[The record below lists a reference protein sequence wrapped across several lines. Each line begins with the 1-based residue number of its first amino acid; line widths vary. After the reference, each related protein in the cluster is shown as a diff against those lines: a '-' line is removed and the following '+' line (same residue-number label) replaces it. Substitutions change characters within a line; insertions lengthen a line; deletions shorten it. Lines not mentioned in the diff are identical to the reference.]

1 MGPNLGIGRRQAQQA
16 VAAAWLAWDEG
27 ELDLAEQH
35 FDRALRKLRRTA
47 DRDPEAAAT
56 AAEAHTGMGRIC
68 LARENYRAA
77 DPWFHEA
84 RRLAPSA
91 ADGFYWG
98 GCGAAHQADFER
110 AEWLFGEAL
119 ECDGG
124 HRGRTHAQRAYVRI
138 RQGRPD
144 LALVDLYAADQHD
157 ALDDSGLLLA
167 ACLLLRQGRPE
178 QAEMFAAR
186 VEPSARTPRTAAVL
200 GFALQE
206 QNKLPAAYDAYAQA
220 LAGGYADD
228 EVLLQYCLTAYRLR
242 RFDTYLDSWT
252 ELRARHPDDPR
263 FAAPLA
269 AAHWTYARELT
280 ARRDFAEAIEHL
292 EAARRTGVPVPPD
305 ALVAELHLHAAA
317 RAIARGDLDGAAR
330 AHLTA
335 SRRLRPGDP
344 RPAHYL
350 AVLAAAAGRL
360 GEAADL
366 WRRIDGAGSDGAGPE
381 GAKSEGAG
389 PKGAGPEGAESGGA
403 GHARSESA
411 RARAARSE
419 SARARAGR
427 VRLGLALCA
436 AGSGPAED
444 AAEELGGC
452 LVADPAWADVVRQ
465 ARYAL
470 AALRFRDGGWP
481 GVLEALAP
489 APGHGEWGALH
500 AEGLYRAGRFAE
512 LLALPERGGRRP
524 WQAMARLRTRP
535 PDGGP
540 PDEAEI
546 AAAVA
551 SDRTRPELAPLLR
564 DIAYGH
570 AERAEWE
577 RAASWLAH
585 ADEAAPDDRTPTL
598 IEALAHGLGGDR
610 VTAVDRLERA
620 DAHDPT
626 DHRTG
631 HVRALMLLHT
641 ISADVRPR
649 GGRADWPTCVGTWM
663 SLLRDDAFWARWR
676 ERAERRYG
684 EPVAPAMLDTLRA
697 DVQELIERRITA
709 DRSGTAATTA
719 LLLRREERAAKALR
733 DHGGL
738 PLPGAA
744 DRTGNGNDVG
754 TGTGAGAD
762 AGAGEGSNTGTDTG
776 ARLVCGPL
784 RLAELGLERHFG
796 AFTESLTTTDA
807 DTGDLYVY
815 FTQLGLAQ
823 VQLTA
828 GRLDEALSLAL
839 DTRCARCRAAD
850 EERRSASE
858 RRYVTRPGPATEEP
872 RTCGADCATFD
883 QRNPALAGLSTGH
896 QELLR
901 GSATLAVEAL
911 LGKAMRA
918 LSAREPDGAEVARSW
933 RRAVRYADR
942 ADRGGPV
949 RRTVVDAALGRA
961 DALHRK
967 KKGDDA
973 ITVLDAA
980 LGAVGGRDPA
990 QRERVVTQ
998 LSQALTTR
1006 AILTVNEDSSRTAP
1020 ARADLAR
1027 AVELNP
1033 RSVRARLNLG
1043 IVLRIAA
1050 FEALDAGDIS
1060 VLVELL
1066 TKSVEQFDLALLDRP
1081 GDPRLLEERTAASQS
1096 LNQVFAGLRSA
1107 PDRSAPNRQ
1116 RG

>member
-47 DRDPEAAAT
+47 DRDPEAAET

-68 LARENYRAA
+68 LARENFRAA

-110 AEWLFGEAL
+110 AEWLFGRAL
-119 ECDGG
+119 ECGG
-124 HRGRTHAQRAYVRI
+124 QRGRTHAQRAYVRI

-157 ALDDSGLLLA
+157 ALDDRGLLLA

-186 VEPSARTPRTAAVL
+186 VEPAARTPRTAAVL

-206 QNKLPAAYDAYAQA
+206 QNKLPAAYDAYARA

-360 GEAADL
+360 DEAADL
-366 WRRIDGAGSDGAGPE
+366 WRRIDGAGPDGAEPDDGGP
-381 GAKSEGAG
+381 
-389 PKGAGPEGAESGGA
+389 GG
-403 GHARSESA
+403 SKSA
-411 RARAARSE
+411 RTGPVRPEPARV
-419 SARARAGR
+419 RAGRVRAGR

-489 APGHGEWGALH
+489 APGHGEWDGLH
-500 AEGLYRAGRFAE
+500 AEGLYRAGRFDE
-512 LLALPERGGRRP
+512 LLALPARGARRP

-598 IEALAHGLGGDR
+598 IEALVHGLGGDR

-620 DAHDPT
+620 TAHDPA

-649 GGRADWPTCVGTWM
+649 GGRADWGTCVGTWM
-663 SLLRDDAFWARWR
+663 SVLHDDAFWARWR

-684 EPVAPAMLDTLRA
+684 EPVAPGMLETLRA
-697 DVQELIERRITA
+697 DVQELIERRIVA

-719 LLLRREERAAKALR
+719 LLLRREERAARALR

-738 PLPGAA
+738 PLPGATETNSGENA
-744 DRTGNGNDVG
+744 AGDSGGNAAGDSGGNA
-754 TGTGAGAD
+754 AGDSGGNA
-762 AGAGEGSNTGTDTG
+762 AGTG

-796 AFTESLTTTDA
+796 AFTEALTTA
-807 DTGDLYVY
+807 DTDIEDLYFH
-815 FTQLGLAQ
+815 FTQLGLAR

-828 GRLDEALSLAL
+828 GRLDEALELAL

-850 EERRSASE
+850 EERRTAAE
-858 RRYVTRPGPATEEP
+858 RRYVTRPVRATDEP
-872 RTCGADCATFD
+872 RICRPDCAMFD
-883 QRNPALAGLSTGH
+883 QLNPALAGLPTGR
-896 QELLR
+896 EDLLR
-901 GSATLAVEAL
+901 GSAVLAVEAL
-911 LGKAMRA
+911 LDKAMRA

-933 RRAVRYADR
+933 QRAVRYADR
-942 ADRGGPV
+942 VDQSGPV

-961 DALHRK
+961 DVLHRK

-980 LGAVGGRDPA
+980 LSAVGGRDPA
-990 QRERVVTQ
+990 QRERVVTH

-1020 ARADLAR
+1020 ARADLVR

-1066 TKSVEQFDLALLDRP
+1066 TKAVEQFDLALLDRP
-1081 GDPRLLEERTAASQS
+1081 DDPRILEERTAASQS

-1116 RG
+1116 RR

>member
-84 RRLAPSA
+84 RRLAPSV

-124 HRGRTHAQRAYVRI
+124 QRGRTHAQRAYVRI

-292 EAARRTGVPVPPD
+292 EAARSTGVPVPPD

-344 RPAHYL
+344 RPVHYL
-350 AVLAAAAGRL
+350 AVLAAVAGRL

-366 WRRIDGAGSDGAGPE
+366 WRRIDGAEPDGAE
-381 GAKSEGAG
+381 SEGAG
-389 PKGAGPEGAESGGA
+389 P
-403 GHARSESA
+403 ARSEAARARAGRPESA
-411 RARAARSE
+411 RAE
-419 SARARAGR
+419 SARIRAGR

-489 APGHGEWGALH
+489 APDHGEWGALH

-620 DAHDPT
+620 AANDPT

-631 HVRALMLLHT
+631 HVRAVMLLHT

-649 GGRADWPTCVGTWM
+649 GGRADWPTCIGTWM
-663 SLLRDDAFWARWR
+663 SVLRDDAFWARWR

-697 DVQELIERRITA
+697 DVQELLERRITA

-719 LLLRREERAAKALR
+719 LLLRREERAARALR

-744 DRTGNGNDVG
+744 DGNGNGNSNDAS
-754 TGTGAGAD
+754 AGASAD
-762 AGAGEGSNTGTDTG
+762 ADTG

-796 AFTESLTTTDA
+796 AFTEALTTTDT
-807 DTGDLYVY
+807 DTGDLYLY

-828 GRLDEALSLAL
+828 GRLDEALGLAL

-858 RRYVTRPGPATEEP
+858 RRYVTRPGRATGEP
-872 RTCGADCATFD
+872 QTCGADCATFD
-883 QRNPALAGLSTGH
+883 QRNPALAGLPTGH

-942 ADRGGPV
+942 TDRGGPV

-990 QRERVVTQ
+990 QRERVITQ

-1006 AILTVNEDSSRTAP
+1006 AILTVNEDNSRTAP

-1050 FEALDAGDIS
+1050 FEALDAGDLS

-1066 TKSVEQFDLALLDRP
+1066 TKAVEQFDLALLDRP

-1107 PDRSAPNRQ
+1107 PNRQ